1 MKTSPTETLTSASS
15 FTFSPDDEAAVVA
28 ARLLAMDAVE
38 AAGSG
43 HPGTALALAPVAHL
57 LFQKH
62 LRHDPAHPGWPG
74 RDRFVLSCG
83 HASILLYTQLFL
95 TGYGLT
101 LDDLKQFRQLDSHTP
116 GHPEYGHTAGV
127 ETTTGPL
134 GQGLATGVGMALALR
149 HERGIYDPAAA
160 PGDSPFDRTVW
171 VLVSDGDLQE
181 GISYEAGAFAGRHRL
196 SDLVVI
202 YDDNEIQIEGNTSL
216 AGDED
221 VVGRFEAQGWN
232 VSVVGLAQHGDI
244 DVTALDVVMSRARAE
259 TERPSLIVIKSQIAW
274 PAPNAVNTAAA
285 HGSPLGAAEVAA
297 TRAVLDGEEEP
308 FSIREGVLEYT
319 RRAAERG
326 EQLRAEW
333 QVTFMAWSQA
343 EPVRAEQW
351 QRAQSRTLPAGFDA
365 LLPIFSPGDTLA
377 TRDASGHVIQA
388 LAAALP
394 ELWGGS
400 ADLAEPNRTA
410 ISGGLSFLPEE
421 TDASGLAGR
430 NVHWGVR
437 EHLMAAAMNGI
448 SLIGGTRFFAGTF
461 LVFSDYQRPAIR
473 LAALMQLPV
482 VYLWSHDSVA
492 LGGDG
497 PTHQPIEHLASLRAI
512 PGFSVVRP
520 ADAAETVA
528 AWAAILEN
536 DEPVGL
542 VLARQ
547 PLPTASTPWEV
558 VRDGVKRGA
567 YIVRDT
573 PDPQVLVI
581 ATGSEVSLALA
592 AADALAVSSPLRVRI
607 ISMPSKEW
615 FHRQDDQYRESVLPS
630 TVRSRVI
637 VEAATAFG
645 WADVAGDCGVIVG
658 IDEFGLSAPAEDAL
672 KARGMTVERVAT
684 AVQKTFDDTMRIC

>member
-1 MKTSPTETLTSASS
+1 MNTSPIETLTMAPV
-15 FTFSPDDEAAVVA
+15 FTFSSEDDAAVVA

-43 HPGTALALAPVAHL
+43 HPGTAVALAPVAHL
-57 LFQKH
+57 LFHKH
-62 LRHDPAHPGWPG
+62 LQHDPTNPGWPG

-101 LDDLKQFRQLDSHTP
+101 IEDLKQFRQLGSRTP

-134 GQGLATGVGMALALR
+134 GQGLATAVGMALAIR
-149 HERGIYDPAAA
+149 HERGTYDPAAA
-160 PGDSPFDRTVW
+160 PGASLFDRTVW
-171 VLVSDGDLQE
+171 VLCSDGDLQE

-196 SDLVVI
+196 SNLVVI

-216 AGDED
+216 AGNED
-221 VVGRFEAQGWN
+221 VRGRFEAQGWN
-232 VSVVGLAQHGDI
+232 VSVVGLAQHGDV
-244 DVTALDVVMSRARAE
+244 DVTALDAAMSRARAE
-259 TERPSLIVIKSQIAW
+259 DKRPSLIILKSQIAW
-274 PAPNAVNTAAA
+274 PAPNAVNTAAS
-285 HGSPLGAAEVAA
+285 HGAPLGAAEVAA
-297 TRAVLDGEEEP
+297 TRAVLKAEGEP
-308 FSIREGVLEYT
+308 FSIGKGVLDYT
-319 RRAAERG
+319 RRVAERG
-326 EQLRAEW
+326 EKLGAEW
-333 QVTFMAWSQA
+333 RDRFTVWSQV

-351 QRAQSRTLPAGFDA
+351 ERAQARKLPNNFDM
-365 LLPIFSPGDTLA
+365 LLPVFSPGDTLA
-377 TRDASGHVIQA
+377 TRDASGQVIQA
-388 LAAALP
+388 LAAELP

-400 ADLAEPNRTA
+400 ADLAEPNRTT
-410 ISGGLSFLPEE
+410 ISGGLSFLPEN
-421 TDASGLAGR
+421 TDASGPAGR

-448 SLIGGTRFFAGTF
+448 SLVGGTRFFAGTF

-473 LAALMQLPV
+473 LASLMQLPV

-497 PTHQPIEHLASLRAI
+497 PTHQPVEHLASLRAI

-528 AWAAILEN
+528 AWAAILE
-536 DEPVGL
+536 DGKPVGL

-547 PLPTASTPWEV
+547 PLPTASTPSAI
-558 VRDGVKRGA
+558 VREGVKRGA

-573 PDPQVLVI
+573 PDPQILLI

-592 AADALAVSSPLRVRI
+592 AADALARSSPLRVRV

-615 FHRQDDQYRESVLPS
+615 FHRQDDQYRESVIPS
-630 TVRSRVI
+630 TVRGRVI

-645 WADVAGDCGVIVG
+645 WADVAGECGVIVG

-672 KARGMTVERVAT
+672 KARGMTIERVVT
-684 AVQKTFDDTMRIC
+684 AAWESFDKVR